1 MNKIEVVP
9 HNPKWRE
16 EFEKEEKYVAAELGE
31 CVVAIHHIG
40 STSIPGIYAKPV
52 IDMLVEVTDIDAVDH
67 RTPEMEA
74 IGYEV
79 MGEFGISG
87 RRYFRKDDAYG
98 FRTHQIH
105 TFATGS
111 PQAVRHL
118 AFRDYLIAH
127 PGRCEK
133 YSELKKML
141 AERHPYS
148 MDNYIDG
155 KNAFIK
161 EIDRR
166 ASHRS

>member
-16 EFEKEEKYVAAELGE
+16 EFEKEEKYVAAGLGK

-52 IDMLVEVTDIDAVDH
+52 IDMLVEVTDIDVVDQLA
-67 RTPEMEA
+67 PGMEA
-74 IGYEV
+74 LGYEV
-79 MGEFGISG
+79 KGEFGIPG
-87 RRYFRKDDAYG
+87 RRYFRKEDAYG

-127 PGRCEK
+127 PEDALE
-133 YSELKKML
+133 YSELKRTL
-141 AERHPYS
+141 AEQHPYR
-148 MDNYIDG
+148 MDDYIDG
-155 KNAFIK
+155 KNAFIN